1 MIEDESGQPAPGVAV
16 RFTDGSTL
24 VANPDG
30 VVIHNTKASD
40 VVVAPQKLVQGEDPA
55 GTFEPRGDIASKGD
69 YLTFTMRPLEAKGR
83 STLELTFNPVVFD
96 DPNVLNP
103 FASQRI
109 REAIHYLVN
118 RDYIADEHISG
129 HATPCLTFIS
139 EDTFD
144 YEFMADII
152 AELADKYAFNQA
164 LAEAIITEEME
175 ALGAELVEGVWHY
188 NGEPVTLKFI
198 IREEDERKAIGEYIA
213 GQLEAIGFTVQRLE
227 KNGSEANPIWMIGDP
242 HAGEW
247 HLYTGGW
254 TGSVGM
260 AFSDTFLFQYF
271 TTDGVSY
278 SPLWQSY
285 DPPEELASAAVQLWG
300 ENFRSAEERKEVF
313 EQGLKSA
320 LEYAVRIGLV
330 TKWLE

>member
-1 MIEDESGQPAPGVAV
+1 M
-16 RFTDGSTL
+16 
-24 VANPDG
+24 
-30 VVIHNTKASD
+30 
-40 VVVAPQKLVQGEDPA
+40 
-55 GTFEPRGDIASKGD
+55 
-69 YLTFTMRPLEAKGR
+69 
-83 STLELTFNPVVFD
+83 
-96 DPNVLNP
+96 
-103 FASQRI
+103 
-109 REAIHYLVN
+109 
-118 RDYIADEHISG
+118 
-129 HATPCLTFIS
+129 
-139 EDTFD
+139 
-144 YEFMADII
+144 
-152 AELADKYAFNQA
+152 
-164 LAEAIITEEME
+164 
-175 ALGAELVEGVWHY
+175 
-188 NGEPVTLKFI
+188 KFI

-271 TTDGVSY
+271 TTDECPILRCGNPMTLLRNLHLTVH
-278 SPLWQSY
+278 
-285 DPPEELASAAVQLWG
+285 VVKT
-300 ENFRSAEERKEVF
+300 RSAEERKEVF